1 VKRSPAD
8 RRDQVRFEVF
18 GPFWGNFD
26 VGEPV
31 RVLDLS
37 PSGALIEAQQP
48 LAVESVQSVKLMIDG
63 QPTVTEAKVKHVR
76 SESFGALNRY
86 LVGVEFIAAPSA
98 FLDAVERLVA
108 FRAIPTE
115 LSN

>member
-1 VKRSPAD
+1 MRSPAD
-8 RRDQVRFEVF
+8 RRDRVRFEVF
-18 GPFWGNFD
+18 GPFWGTFD

-37 PSGALIEAQQP
+37 QCGALIEAQQA

-63 QPTVTEAKVKHVR
+63 QPTVTEAKVKHAR
-76 SESFGALNRY
+76 PDPLGSLNRY
-86 LVGVEFIAAPSA
+86 LVGVEFLAAPTE

-108 FRAIPTE
+108 FRALP
-115 LSN
+115 S

>member
-1 VKRSPAD
+1 MRSAGD
-8 RRDQVRFEVF
+8 RRDRVRFEVF
-18 GPFWGNFD
+18 GPFWGTFD

-37 PSGALIEAQQP
+37 PIGALIEAQQP

-63 QPTVTEAKVKHVR
+63 QPTITEAKVQHVR
-76 SESFGALNRY
+76 PPPLGALNRY
-86 LVGVEFIAAPSA
+86 LVGVEFLAAPSA

-108 FRAIPTE
+108 FRALPTE
-115 LSN
+115 LT

>member
-1 VKRSPAD
+1 MMRSPAD
-8 RRDQVRFEVF
+8 RRDRVRFEVF
-18 GPFWGNFD
+18 GPFWGTFD

-37 PSGALIEAQQP
+37 ASGALIEAQQP

-76 SESFGALNRY
+76 SAPLGAVQRY
-86 LVGVEFIAAPSA
+86 LVGVEFLAAPSA

-108 FRAIPTE
+108 FRAVPTE
-115 LSN
+115 LT

>member
-1 VKRSPAD
+1 MRSAAD
-8 RRDQVRFEVF
+8 RRDRVRFEVF
-18 GPFWGNFD
+18 GPFWGTFD

-37 PSGALIEAQQP
+37 PSGALIEAHQP

-63 QPTVTEAKVKHVR
+63 QPTVTDAKVKHVR
-76 SESFGALNRY
+76 SAPLGTLNRY
-86 LVGVEFIAAPSA
+86 LVGVEFLAAPSA

-108 FRAIPTE
+108 FRALPTE
-115 LSN
+115 LA

>member
-1 VKRSPAD
+1 MRSPAD
-8 RRDQVRFEVF
+8 RRDRVRFEVF

-37 PSGALIEAQQP
+37 PAGALIEAQQP

-76 SESFGALNRY
+76 PDPLGAFNRY
-86 LVGVEFIAAPSA
+86 LVGLEFCAAPTA
-98 FLDAVERLVA
+98 FIDAVERLVA
-108 FRAIPTE
+108 FRALPTE
-115 LSN
+115 LT

>member
-1 VKRSPAD
+1 MRSPAD
-8 RRDQVRFEVF
+8 RRDRVRFEVF
-18 GPFWGNFD
+18 GPFWGTFD

-48 LAVESVQSVKLMIDG
+48 LAVESVQSVRLMIDG
-63 QPTVTEAKVKHVR
+63 QPTVTDAVVKHVR
-76 SESFGALNRY
+76 SAGPLNRY
-86 LVGVEFIAAPSA
+86 HVGVEFLAAPSA

-108 FRAIPTE
+108 FRALPTE
-115 LSN
+115 LA

>member
-8 RRDQVRFEVF
+8 RRDRVRFEVF